1 MVAFLTESWDA
12 LHPNRAAIPPPDVRR
27 FTLAAPI
34 EWYRLRGAAQ
44 ECSRAKTGI
53 GRGTKMFR
61 YLKNVRISLDV
72 PAPAAVVG
80 VLLVAALTKGG
91 HPGWGVGGVLALYVL
106 CALYV
111 AIRNSTRRADIRRQA
126 LGARTL

>member
-1 MVAFLTESWDA
+1 
-12 LHPNRAAIPPPDVRR
+12 
-27 FTLAAPI
+27 
-34 EWYRLRGAAQ
+34 
-44 ECSRAKTGI
+44 
-53 GRGTKMFR
+53 MFR

-72 PAPAAVVG
+72 PALAAVVG

-111 AIRNSTRRADIRRQA
+111 AIRNSTRRSDIRRQA
-126 LGARTL
+126 FGANAL